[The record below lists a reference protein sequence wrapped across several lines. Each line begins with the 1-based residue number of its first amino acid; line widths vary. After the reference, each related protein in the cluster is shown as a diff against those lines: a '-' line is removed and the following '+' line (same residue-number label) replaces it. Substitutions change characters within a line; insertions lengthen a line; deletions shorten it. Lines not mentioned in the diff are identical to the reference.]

1 MIHDIYIYVC
11 IYIYT
16 YIHNDIYIY
25 DYICRYILHPSIC
38 YIGIFKL

>member
-1 MIHDIYIYVC
+1 MIH

-25 DYICRYILHPSIC
+25 MGWNNKAIIIYTYIYIVFNQST
-38 YIGIFKL
+38 